1 MRGACPLGKV
11 PAQVMR
17 RALLLLGAVALTHL
31 PMAVLRAQDEQ
42 VEALLAAMPLEVR
55 VGQLFMVSFFGEG
68 LNEAS
73 RDFMRQM
80 LPGGVGI
87 FASNGVSPAAVTR
100 STNAWQALATQ
111 IGARVP
117 LLIATDQEGGTVQ
130 RLNDG
135 FTPFPWG
142 AALSAMPFKQTAQVA
157 HMTATELRAVGV
169 NMNFAPVAD
178 LYHPEGRFMSKRVWG
193 HNPERVGASVAVYVR
208 ALQERGVI
216 ATLKHFP
223 GHGAAT
229 DSHVVLPTLTFDRAQ
244 LQRELLPFRLGIAAG
259 AEMVMV
265 AHLSVP
271 SLDPTP
277 NLPATLSKPIVSD
290 LLRGELGFTGV
301 IITDAMDMGGVRQGF
316 TPAEAA
322 VRAVQAGVDMLATGP
337 NLSLGE
343 QLSMKRAILEA
354 VRRGDIQP
362 AQIDDSVRRILR
374 LKARYG
380 LLTWQPLDELTAV
393 ERVQSTA
400 HRAALEAIYL
410 RTISVI
416 RPTDLI
422 PLDPSRQRI
431 SLIYPGVY
439 SSLPNICSVYGAPT
453 RRLAYS
459 LTPTDD
465 ELAIAREID
474 AQVDVAVIFTFNI
487 DEYPRQARLVNAFS
501 PPKTIVV
508 ALQSPY
514 DALHGIEPAGYVTV
528 FNPYPEA
535 LRAACAVLYGAFPP
549 TGTFS
554 LP

>member
-1 MRGACPLGKV
+1 
-11 PAQVMR
+11 MR
-17 RALLLLGAVALTHL
+17 RMLLLLSAAALVCL
-31 PMAVLRAQDEQ
+31 PMDVLRAQEGLDQ
-42 VEALLAAMPLEVR
+42 RVEALLNAMPLEVR
-55 VGQLFMVSFFGEG
+55 VGQMFMVSFFGEG

-80 LPGGVGI
+80 TPGGVGV

-100 STNAWQALATQ
+100 STNAWQGLATQ
-111 IGARVP
+111 IGAGVP

-142 AALSAMPFKQTAQVA
+142 AALSAMPFEQTAQVA
-157 HMTATELRAVGV
+157 LMTATELRAVGV

-178 LYHPEGRFMSKRVWG
+178 LYHPDGRFMSKRVWG
-193 HNPERVGASVAVYVR
+193 HDPERVGTSIAAYVR
-208 ALQERGVI
+208 AMQSYGVI

-223 GHGAAT
+223 GHGAAA
-229 DSHVVLPTLTFDRAQ
+229 DSHVALPTVTFDRTQ
-244 LQRELLPFRLGIAAG
+244 LERDLLPFRMGIAAG

-277 NLPATLSKPIVSD
+277 DLPATLSAPIVSG
-290 LLRGELGFTGV
+290 LLRNELGFQGV
-301 IITDAMDMGGVRQGF
+301 IITDAMDMGGVQQGF

-322 VRAVQAGVDMLATGP
+322 VRAVKAGIDMLATGP
-337 NLSLGE
+337 KLPLRE
-343 QLSMKRAILEA
+343 QLNMKRAILEA
-354 VRRGDIQP
+354 VQRGDIP
-362 AQIDDSVRRILR
+362 RAQIDESVRRILR

-380 LLTWQPLDELTAV
+380 LLDWQPLDPLTAD
-393 ERVQSTA
+393 ERVQSAT

-410 RTISVI
+410 RAVAVA
-416 RPTDLI
+416 RPTDLL
-422 PLDPSRQRI
+422 PLDPSRQKI
-431 SLIYPGVY
+431 GLIYPGVY
-439 SSLPNICSVYGAPT
+439 SSLPNVCGVYGTPT

-465 ELAIAREID
+465 ELAIAREIN

-487 DEYPRQARLVNAFS
+487 EDYPRQARLVNTFA
-501 PPKTIVV
+501 PNKTIVV

-514 DALHGIEPAGYVTV
+514 DALQGVQPAGYVTV

-535 LRAACAVLYGAFPP
+535 MRAACAVLYGAFPP
-549 TGTFS
+549 KGTFS
-554 LP
+554 LPQF

>member
-1 MRGACPLGKV
+1 
-11 PAQVMR
+11 MR
-17 RALLLLGAVALTHL
+17 RILLLLSAAALL
-31 PMAVLRAQDEQ
+31 SVPMNSLQAQDE
-42 VEALLAAMPLEVR
+42 VERLLAAMPLEVR

-80 LPGGVGI
+80 TPGGVGV

-100 STNAWQALATQ
+100 STNAWQTLATQ
-111 IGARVP
+111 IGAGVP

-142 AALSAMPFKQTAQVA
+142 AALSAMPFEQTAQVA
-157 HMTATELRAVGV
+157 LMTAAELRAVGV

-178 LYHPEGRFMSKRVWG
+178 LYHPDGRFMSKRVWG
-193 HNPERVGASVAVYVR
+193 HDPERVGASVAAYVR
-208 ALQERGVI
+208 ALQAGGVI

-223 GHGAAT
+223 GHGSAA
-229 DSHVVLPTLTFDRAQ
+229 DSHLALPTVSLSRAQ
-244 LQRELLPFRLGIAAG
+244 LERELIPFRFGIAAD

-277 NLPATLSKPIVSD
+277 NLPATLSKPIVSE
-290 LLRGELGFTGV
+290 LLRGELGFKGV
-301 IITDAMDMGGVRQGF
+301 IISDALDMGGVRQDF

-322 VRAVQAGVDMLATGP
+322 VRAVQAGIDMLATGP
-337 NLSLGE
+337 NLSLND
-343 QLSMKRAILEA
+343 QLSMKRAIIAA
-354 VRRGDIQP
+354 VARGDIAP
-362 AQIDDSVRRILR
+362 ARIEESVRRILR
-374 LKARYG
+374 LKAKYG
-380 LLTWQPLDELTAV
+380 LLRWQPLDPFDAA
-393 ERVQSTA
+393 ERAQIAA

-410 RTISVI
+410 RTVSIA
-416 RPTDLI
+416 RPTDLL
-422 PLDPSRQRI
+422 PLDSSRQRI
-431 SLIYPGVY
+431 GLIYPGAY
-439 SSLPNICSVYGAPT
+439 GSLPNICGVYGAPT

-459 LTPTDD
+459 LTPTDA
-465 ELAIAREID
+465 ELAIAAEID
-474 AQVDVAVIFTFNI
+474 AQVDVAVIFTFNL
-487 DEYPRQARLVNAFS
+487 DEYPRQARLVNAFT
-501 PPKTIVV
+501 PQKTVVV

-514 DALHGIEPAGYVTV
+514 DALRGIQPAGYLTV

-535 LRAACAVLYGAFPP
+535 LRAACAILYGAFPP
-549 TGTFS
+549 KGTFS

>member
-1 MRGACPLGKV
+1 M
-11 PAQVMR
+11 
-17 RALLLLGAVALTHL
+17 LLLLSATALVCL
-31 PMAVLRAQDEQ
+31 PMDILRAQEGLDQ
-42 VEALLAAMPLEVR
+42 RVEALLTAMPLEVR
-55 VGQLFMVSFFGEG
+55 VGQMFMVSFFGEG

-80 LPGGVGI
+80 TPGGVGV

-111 IGARVP
+111 IGAGVP

-142 AALSAMPFKQTAQVA
+142 AALSAMPFEQTAQVA
-157 HMTATELRAVGV
+157 LMTATELRAVGV

-178 LYHPEGRFMSKRVWG
+178 LYHPNGRFMSKRVWG
-193 HNPERVGASVAVYVR
+193 HDPERVGTSIAAYVR
-208 ALQERGVI
+208 AMQAHGVI

-223 GHGAAT
+223 GHGAAA
-229 DSHVVLPTLTFDRAQ
+229 DSHVALPTVTFDRQA
-244 LQRELLPFRLGIAAG
+244 LERELLPFRMGIATG

-265 AHLSVP
+265 AHLSLP

-277 NLPATLSKPIVSD
+277 DLPATLSAPIVSG
-290 LLRGELGFTGV
+290 LLRNELGFQGV
-301 IITDAMDMGGVRQGF
+301 IITDAMDMGGVQQGF

-322 VRAVQAGVDMLATGP
+322 VRAVKAGIDMLATGP
-337 NLSLGE
+337 KLPLRE
-343 QLSMKRAILEA
+343 QLNMKRAILEA
-354 VRRGDIQP
+354 VQRGDIP
-362 AQIDDSVRRILR
+362 RAQIEDSVRRILR

-380 LLTWQPLDELTAV
+380 LLDWQPLDPLTAA
-393 ERVQSTA
+393 ERVQSAT
-400 HRAALEAIYL
+400 HRSALESIYL
-410 RTISVI
+410 RTISVV
-416 RPTDLI
+416 RPTDLL
-422 PLDPSRQRI
+422 PLDPNRQKI
-431 SLIYPGVY
+431 GLIYPGVY
-439 SSLPNICSVYGAPT
+439 SSLPNVCGVYGPPT

-465 ELAIAREID
+465 ELAIAREIN

-487 DEYPRQARLVNAFS
+487 EDYPRQARLVNTFA
-501 PPKTIVV
+501 PQKTVVV

-514 DALHGIEPAGYVTV
+514 DALQGIQPAGYVTV

-535 LRAACAVLYGAFPP
+535 MRAACAVLYGAFPP
-549 TGTFS
+549 RGTFS
-554 LP
+554 LPQF